1 MAGRK
6 VNMAEDYYQVLGV
19 DKKAAADEIKK
30 AYRKLAL
37 KWHPDKN
44 PNNKGAEEK
53 FKKISEAY
61 AVLSDTEKRQQYD
74 QFGSADQYRQ
84 QYTQEDIF
92 RNFDLDEIL
101 RGFGFG
107 GARGGGGR
115 TTFRTTRRGGG
126 SVRDDYEDPFAGLFG
141 GGAGGGRQQYQ
152 EMPQKG
158 QDAEYNLSI
167 SLEESVFGA
176 DKKISFQLENRIED
190 INVKI
195 PAGIS
200 SGKKLRLPG
209 KGLSGYNEAPSGDLY
224 LNVNVLP
231 HPIYAR
237 DGNDLYIEK
246 TIKFTQAAMG
256 SSIDVST
263 LDGTVKRLKISPGT
277 QNNTKIRMK
286 GYGVPGLKG
295 APKGDQ
301 YVKINVEVPK
311 KLSDRQMKL
320 VKQLADDGI

>member
-1 MAGRK
+1 
-6 VNMAEDYYQVLGV
+6 MAEDYYQVLGV

-44 PNNKGAEEK
+44 PNNKAAEEK

-61 AVLSDTEKRQQYD
+61 AVLSDAKKREQYD
-74 QFGSADQYRQ
+74 QFGSADQFRQ
-84 QYTQEDIF
+84 QYSQEDIF
-92 RNFDLDEIL
+92 RDFDLDEIL
-101 RGFGFG
+101 RSFGFG
-107 GARGGGGR
+107 GARGGGR
-115 TTFRTTRRGGG
+115 TTFRTSRRGGG
-126 SVRDDYEDPFAGLFG
+126 GARDDYDDPFAGLFG
-141 GGAGGGRQQYQ
+141 GGGMGGGRQQYAN
-152 EMPQKG
+152 MPQKG

-209 KGLSGYNEAPSGDLY
+209 KGLSGYNGGPSGDLY
-224 LNVNVLP
+224 LNVNVMP

-246 TIKFTQAAMG
+246 TIKFTQAALG
-256 SSIDVST
+256 TTIDVPT
-263 LDGTVKRLKISPGT
+263 LEGATKRIKIAPGT

-295 APKGDQ
+295 ATKGDQ
-301 YVKINVEVPK
+301 YVKINVDVPK

-320 VKQLADDGI
+320 IQQLADDGI

>member
-1 MAGRK
+1 
-6 VNMAEDYYQVLGV
+6 MAEDYYQVLGV
-19 DKKAAADEIKK
+19 DKKATADEIKK
-30 AYRKLAL
+30 VYRKLAL

-84 QYTQEDIF
+84 QYSQEDIF
-92 RNFDLDEIL
+92 RNFDINEIL
-101 RGFGFG
+101 RGFGFE
-107 GARGGGGR
+107 GARGGGR
-115 TTFRTTRRGGG
+115 TTFRTGRRGGG
-126 SVRDDYEDPFAGLFG
+126 GARDDYDDPFAGLFG
-141 GGAGGGRQQYQ
+141 GGGMGGGGRQQYAN
-152 EMPQKG
+152 MPQKG

-167 SLEESVFGA
+167 SLEESVLGA

-190 INVKI
+190 ISVKI

-209 KGLSGYNEAPSGDLY
+209 KGLSGYNGGPSGDLY
-224 LNVNVLP
+224 LNINVLP
-231 HPIYAR
+231 HPIFAR
-237 DGNDLYIEK
+237 DGDNLYIER
-246 TIKFTQAAMG
+246 TIKFTQAALG
-256 SSIDVST
+256 TTIDVPT
-263 LDGTVKRLKISPGT
+263 LDGSVKRLKLSPGT

-295 APKGDQ
+295 TTKGDQ

-311 KLSDRQMKL
+311 KLSDRQVKL

>member
-1 MAGRK
+1 
-6 VNMAEDYYQVLGV
+6 MAEDYYQVLGV
-19 DKKAAADEIKK
+19 DKKASTDEIKK

-44 PNNKGAEEK
+44 PNNKAAEEK

-61 AVLSDTEKRQQYD
+61 AVLSDDKKRGEYD
-74 QFGSADQYRQ
+74 QFGSADQFRQ
-84 QYTQEDIF
+84 RYSQEDIF
-92 RNFDLDEIL
+92 RNVDLDEIL
-101 RGFGFG
+101 RSFGFG
-107 GARGGGGR
+107 GGRGAGR
-115 TTFRTTRRGGG
+115 TTFRTGRGGG
-126 SVRDDYEDPFAGLFG
+126 THSQGFEDPFSGLFG
-141 GGAGGGRQQYQ
+141 GMGGQQYANVP
-152 EMPQKG
+152 EKG

-190 INVKI
+190 ISVKI

-209 KGLSGYNEAPSGDLY
+209 KGLSGYNGGPNGDLY
-224 LNVNVLP
+224 LNINVLP
-231 HPIYAR
+231 HPIYSR

-246 TIKFTQAAMG
+246 SIKFTQAALG
-256 SSIDVST
+256 TTIDVPT
-263 LDGTVKRLKISPGT
+263 LDGSTKRLKISPGT

-301 YVKINVEVPK
+301 YVKINIEVPK
-311 KLSDRQMKL
+311 KLSDKQIKL
-320 VKQLADDGI
+320 IEQLAADGV

>member
-1 MAGRK
+1 
-6 VNMAEDYYQVLGV
+6 MAEDYYQVLGI
-19 DKKAAADEIKK
+19 DKKASPDDIKK

-44 PNNKGAEEK
+44 PNNKAAEEK

-74 QFGSADQYRQ
+74 QFGSTDRFRQ
-84 QYTQEDIF
+84 QYSQEDIF

-101 RGFGFG
+101 KSFGFG
-107 GARGGGGR
+107 GARGGGR
-115 TTFRTTRRGGG
+115 TTFRTSRRGGG
-126 SVRDDYEDPFAGLFG
+126 GARDEYEDDPFAGIFG
-141 GGAGGGRQQYQ
+141 GMRGGRQQYAN
-152 EMPQKG
+152 MPQKG
-158 QDAEYNLSI
+158 QDAEYNLSVT
-167 SLEESVFGA
+167 LEESVFGA

-209 KGLSGYNEAPSGDLY
+209 KGLSGVNGGPNGDLY
-224 LNVNVLP
+224 LNINVLP
-231 HPIYAR
+231 HPIFAR

-246 TIKFTQAAMG
+246 TIKFTQAILG
-256 SSIDVST
+256 TSIDVPM
-263 LDGTVKRLKISPGT
+263 LDGTTKRIKIAPGT

-286 GYGVPGLKG
+286 GFGVPGFKG
-295 APKGDQ
+295 SLKGDQ
-301 YVKINVEVPK
+301 YIKINVDVPR

-320 VKQLADDGI
+320 IQQLSDDGI

>member
-1 MAGRK
+1 
-6 VNMAEDYYQVLGV
+6 MAEDYYQVLGV
-19 DKKAAADEIKK
+19 DKKASADDIKK

-44 PNNKGAEEK
+44 PNNKSAAEEK

-61 AVLSDTEKRQQYD
+61 AVLSDAEKRQQYD
-74 QFGSADQYRQ
+74 QFGSADQFRQ
-84 QYTQEDIF
+84 QYSQEDIF

-101 RGFGFG
+101 RSFGFG
-107 GARGGGGR
+107 GGGGR
-115 TTFRTTRRGGG
+115 TTFRTTRRGGA
-126 SVRDDYEDPFAGLFG
+126 VRDDYDDPLAGLFG
-141 GGAGGGRQQYQ
+141 GGGMGGRQQYAN
-152 EMPQKG
+152 MPQKG

-167 SLEESVFGA
+167 TLEESVFGA

-190 INVKI
+190 ISVKI

-209 KGLSGYNEAPSGDLY
+209 KGLSGYNGGPNGDLY
-224 LNVNVLP
+224 LNINVLP

-246 TIKFTQAAMG
+246 TIKFTQAILG
-256 SSIDVST
+256 TSIDVTT
-263 LDGTVKRLKISPGT
+263 LDGSVKRLKISPGT

-295 APKGDQ
+295 APKGDL

-311 KLSDRQMKL
+311 KLTDRQMKL
-320 VKQLADDGI
+320 VQQLADDGI

>member
-1 MAGRK
+1 
-6 VNMAEDYYQVLGV
+6 MAEDYYQVLGV

-44 PNNKGAEEK
+44 PNKGAKEK

-209 KGLSGYNEAPSGDLY
+209 KGLSGYNGAPSGDLY
-224 LNVNVLP
+224 LNINVLP

-246 TIKFTQAAMG
+246 TIKFTQAALG

-295 APKGDQ
+295 AAKGDL
-301 YVKINVEVPK
+301 YVKINVDVPR
-311 KLSDRQMKL
+311 KLSDRQAKL
-320 VKQLADDGI
+320 IQQLADEGI